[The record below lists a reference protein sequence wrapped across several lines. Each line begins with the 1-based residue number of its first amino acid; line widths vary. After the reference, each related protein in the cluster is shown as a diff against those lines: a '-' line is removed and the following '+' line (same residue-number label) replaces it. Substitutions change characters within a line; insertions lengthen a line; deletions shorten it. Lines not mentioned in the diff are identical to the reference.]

1 MKALFSNRW
10 VSLLLRLILG
20 GCFLYAGILKIQSP
34 QAFAD
39 SIASFQ
45 LLPNPLINLLAITL
59 PVFEV
64 IVGLM
69 LITGYE
75 RGVAALSV
83 LILTTVFAVAVI
95 SALARGLQVDCGCF
109 GSGQPSVLKTWLS
122 LGRDLLFG
130 GMAWMI
136 WTREAT
142 LNRLVEERSPAQD

>member
-1 MKALFSNRW
+1 
-10 VSLLLRLILG
+10 LRLILG

-45 LLPNPLINLLAITL
+45 LLPNPFINLLAITL

-69 LITGYE
+69 LITSYE
-75 RGVAALSV
+75 CGLAALSV
-83 LILTTVFAVAVI
+83 LIVTSVFAVAMI
-95 SALARGLQVDCGCF
+95 SALARGLHVDCGCF
-109 GSGQPSVLKTWLS
+109 GTGEPSAFKTWLS
-122 LGRDLLFG
+122 LGRDLLFW

-136 WTREAT
+136 WAREAT
-142 LNRLVEERSPAQD
+142 LNRPVEERSPAQD

>member
-34 QAFAD
+34 QAFVD

-45 LLPNPLINLLAITL
+45 LLPNPFINLLAITL

-75 RGVAALSV
+75 RGLAALSV
-83 LILTTVFAVAVI
+83 LILTSVFAVAMI

-109 GSGQPSVLKTWLS
+109 GTGEPSAFKTWLS

-142 LNRLVEERSPAQD
+142 LNRPVGECSPAQD